1 MIGADLKVEIR
12 RLFYAEHWK
21 VGTIASHLG
30 VHYETVQAAVATDAF
45 HRPRRG
51 ERASLVDPYRDFVKS
66 TLAAYPALRST
77 RLYDMVKARGYP
89 GSVVQLRR
97 VVATMRP
104 TTREAFLS
112 LRVFPGEQ
120 AQVDWA
126 SFGTVTIGRAQ
137 RKLSGFVLTL
147 SHSRALYLEFFLDQS
162 LPSFLQAHVHALHDL
177 GGVPRILLT
186 DNLKSAVLARM
197 PGVVRFNNAYLD
209 LCAHYHTAPRPC
221 AVAKGNEKGRVE
233 RAIQYIRH
241 AFFAARPFT
250 TLSDFNRQ
258 ALLWRDE
265 VAHQRPWAGDDHFTV
280 AQAFEEERP
289 ALLPL
294 PKHPFE
300 AHHQET
306 VRANK
311 SLYVRFDLNDYSI
324 PPEAICRTLTII
336 ATVECVRIL
345 DGDRP
350 VATHVR
356 CWDRHA
362 VIEDPAHRQALLT
375 MKRRAIGQTPL
386 TRLQRAAP
394 QAEAFL
400 LAASKRQLSV
410 GGEAKRLLKLLDLY
424 GQDALRLALAEALE
438 RQTPSSASV
447 ELVLEQNRRAAR
459 KKPPLPLDLTDRPE
473 LSSLHLEPQSLETYD
488 ALAATHDPDPE
499 N

>member
-1 MIGADLKVEIR
+1 VIGADLKVEIR
-12 RLFYAEHWK
+12 RLFYGEHWK

-30 VHYETVQAAVATDAF
+30 VHHETVDAAILTDAF
-45 HRPRRG
+45 HSPRPG
-51 ERASLVDPYRDFVKS
+51 ERRSLVDPYRDFVKTTLS
-66 TLAAYPALRST
+66 TYPSLRAT
-77 RLYDMVKARGYP
+77 RLFEMVKARGYP

-104 TTREAFLS
+104 TSREAFLS

-162 LPSFLQAHVHALHDL
+162 LSSFLQGHVHALHDL
-177 GGVPRILLT
+177 GGVPRVLLT
-186 DNLKSAVLARM
+186 DNLRSAVLERI
-197 PGVVRFNNAYLD
+197 GGTVRFNNAYLD
-209 LCAHYHTAPRPC
+209 LCAHYHTVPRPC

-250 TLSDFNRQ
+250 TLCDFNRQ

-265 VAHQRPWAGDDHFTV
+265 VAHQRRWPGDDRLTV
-280 AQAFEEERP
+280 GQVLEQERP

-294 PKHPFE
+294 PVHPFE
-300 AHHQET
+300 AHHHET
-306 VRANK
+306 VQANK
-311 SLYVRFDLNDYSI
+311 TLYVRFDLNDYSI
-324 PPEAICRTLTII
+324 PPEAICRTLTVVATA
-336 ATVECVRIL
+336 ATVRVL
-345 DGDRP
+345 DGDRQ
-350 VATHVR
+350 VAAHVR

-362 VIEDPAHRQALLT
+362 TIEDPAHRQALVAL
-375 MKRRAIGQTPL
+375 KRRAVGHTPL
-386 TRLQRAAP
+386 TLLQRAAP
-394 QAEAFL
+394 LAEAFL
-400 LAASKRQLSV
+400 EAAAKRQLSV
-410 GGEAKRLLKLLDLY
+410 SRETKRLLNLLDLY
-424 GQDALRLALAEALE
+424 GQDALRVALQEALS

-447 ELVLEQNRRAAR
+447 ELLLEQNRRAAR
-459 KKPPLPLDLTDRPE
+459 KKLPIPLDLTDRPE
-473 LSSLHLEPQSLETYD
+473 LSSLHVEPQSLEIYD
-488 ALAATHDPDPE
+488 ALANKPDSE

>member
-1 MIGADLKVEIR
+1 MIGSELKVEIR

-30 VHYETVQAAVATDAF
+30 VHYETVQAAVVTDTF
-45 HRPRRG
+45 HRPRLG
-51 ERASLVDPYRDFVKS
+51 ERASVVDPYRDFVKS
-66 TLAAYPALRST
+66 TLAQYPTLRST

-89 GSVVQLRR
+89 GSIVQLRR

-104 TTREAFLS
+104 TSREAFLS

-162 LPSFLQAHVHALHDL
+162 LSSFLQGHVHALHDL
-177 GGVPRILLT
+177 GGVPRVLLT
-186 DNLKSAVLARM
+186 DNLRAAVLERT
-197 PGVVRFNNAYLD
+197 GGTIRFNTSYLD

-250 TLSDFNRQ
+250 TLGDFNRQ
-258 ALLWRDE
+258 ALQWRDE
-265 VAHQRPWAGDDHFTV
+265 VAHQRPWAGDDRLTV
-280 AQAFEEERP
+280 SEAFEAERP

-300 AHHQET
+300 AHHHET

-311 SLYVRFDLNDYSI
+311 TLLVRFDLNDYSI
-324 PPEAICRTLTII
+324 PPEAICRTLTTI
-336 ATVECVRIL
+336 ATVETVRIL
-345 DGDRP
+345 DGDRQ
-350 VATHVR
+350 VAAHVR

-362 VIEDPAHRQALLT
+362 VIEDPAHAKALIAR
-375 MKRRAIGQTPL
+375 KRRAIGYTPL
-386 TRLQRAAP
+386 TRLQKAAP

-410 GGEAKRLLKLLDLY
+410 GGETRRLLKLLDLY
-424 GQDALRLALAEALE
+424 GQDALRLALTEALK

-473 LSSLHLEPQSLETYD
+473 LSSLHLEPQRLETYD
-488 ALAATHDPDPE
+488 VLAATHDSDSE